1 MNISTRTRL
10 LGDSMVPRDLT
21 AGWLDYIPTH
31 IYRQVCL
38 KFRLRTPLFFP
49 LFNFTYPNL
58 NLQYHLTIA
67 SFWGRGNSIQITL
80 VRTWNSLVQFLCQN
94 TKQVSANIHIH
105 THTRAFQKE
114 CLKIQIIICYTIWLG
129 LFPTAAFRVF
139 SFICYIILAPYF
151 RHFYSEGG
159 LKQ

>member
-67 SFWGRGNSIQITL
+67 SFWGRGNSIQITFKDL
-80 VRTWNSLVQFLCQN
+80 EFLCSFPLSEYK
-94 TKQVSANIHIH
+94 TSEREHTH
-105 THTRAFQKE
+105 THTRACIQKE
-114 CLKIQIIICYTIWLG
+114 CLKIQIIICYTIRLG